1 MELNYFNERMS
12 SQRLGL
18 QQKLQQKL
26 SPQQIQLMKLLQIP
40 VSSLEQRIKEEIQEN
55 PALEEGGENEEEE
68 YNTNDE
74 EENVTEEE
82 EEISEREEDISLD
95 EYLIEDEIPDY
106 KTSISNTSPDDERRE
121 IPLTTSGSF
130 QDQLLA
136 QLYQCDFDDRQY
148 HIAEQLIGSIDDDGY
163 LRRDLNAVVDDL
175 LFSQNISTSVEE
187 LEKILKSIQLL
198 DPPGIGA
205 RNLQECL
212 MLQLKRKD
220 QHRASVQLAEKI
232 LQDYMDEFSRK
243 HYDKIVHDMNIT
255 EAELKTGMNEI
266 LKLNPRPGST
276 ASDGQKSIQ
285 HIIPDFIIT
294 YNDGTLELTLNSRNA
309 PELKV
314 SRDYKEMLQHYS
326 KDKKSKGSREAIQ
339 FVKQKLDAAKWFIDA
354 LKQRQ
359 HTLLETMRAIMEYQY
374 EYFLEGD
381 QRKLKKMVLRDIAE
395 KVGMDISTVSRV
407 ANSKYVQ
414 THFGTFLLKSFFSE
428 GMQTESG
435 EEVSSKEV
443 KQILTDCISAEDKRH
458 PVTDDALT
466 KILNEKGY
474 NIARRTVAKYREML
488 SIPVARLR
496 KQL

>member
-1 MELNYFNERMS
+1 ME
-12 SQRLGL
+12 
-18 QQKLQQKL
+18 
-26 SPQQIQLMKLLQIP
+26 
-40 VSSLEQRIKEEIQEN
+40 
-55 PALEEGGENEEEE
+55 
-68 YNTNDE
+68 
-74 EENVTEEE
+74 
-82 EEISEREEDISLD
+82 
-95 EYLIEDEIPDY
+95 
-106 KTSISNTSPDDERRE
+106 
-121 IPLTTSGSF
+121 
-130 QDQLLA
+130 
-136 QLYQCDFDDRQY
+136 
-148 HIAEQLIGSIDDDGY
+148 
-163 LRRDLNAVVDDL
+163 
-175 LFSQNISTSVEE
+175 
-187 LEKILKSIQLL
+187 
-198 DPPGIGA
+198 
-205 RNLQECL
+205 
-212 MLQLKRKD
+212 
-220 QHRASVQLAEKI
+220 
-232 LQDYMDEFSRK
+232 EFSRK
-243 HYDKIVHDMNIT
+243 HYDKILREMNIG
-255 EAELKTGMNEI
+255 EEELKSGMNEI

-276 ASDGQKSIQ
+276 ASEGQKSIQ

-294 YNDGTLELTLNSRNA
+294 YNDGVLELTLNSRNA
-309 PELKV
+309 PELRV
-314 SRDYKEMLQHYS
+314 SRDYREMLHHYS
-326 KDKKSKGSREAIQ
+326 KDKVKSKGSREAIQ

-359 HTLLETMRAIMEYQY
+359 HTLLETMRSIMEYQY

-395 KVGMDISTVSRV
+395 KVSMDISTVSRV

-443 KQILTDCISAEDKRH
+443 KQILIDSISAEDKRH

>member
-1 MELNYFNERMS
+1 MLKQN
-12 SQRLGL
+12 L
-18 QQKLQQKL
+18 QQKLLQKL

-40 VSSLEQRIKEEIQEN
+40 VSLLEQRIKEEIQEN
-55 PALEEGGENEEEE
+55 PALEEGDEIEEEFSADEEEE
-68 YNTNDE
+68 TIKDE
-74 EENVTEEE
+74 ED
-82 EEISEREEDISLD
+82 EEISEGEEEISLD
-95 EYLIEDEIPDY
+95 EYMNEDEIPDY
-106 KTSISNTSPDDERRE
+106 KTSANNSSADDERRE
-121 IPLTTSGSF
+121 IPLTTAGSF

-175 LFSQNISTSVEE
+175 LFSQNIVTTVEE
-187 LEKILKSIQLL
+187 LEKILKTIQML

-212 MLQLKRKD
+212 MLQLERKD
-220 QHRASVQLAEKI
+220 QNRASVQLAEII
-232 LQDYMDEFSRK
+232 LRDYMGEFSRK
-243 HYDKIVHDMNIT
+243 HYEKIVRDMNIS
-255 EAELKTGMNEI
+255 EEELKTGMNEI

-276 ASDGQKSIQ
+276 ASEGQKSIQ

-294 YNDGTLELTLNSRNA
+294 YNDGVLELTLNSRNA
-309 PELKV
+309 PELRV
-314 SRDYKEMLQHYS
+314 SRDYREMLQHYS
-326 KDKKSKGSREAIQ
+326 KDKTKTKTSREAIQ

-354 LKQRQ
+354 IKQRQ
-359 HTLLETMRAIMEYQY
+359 HTLLETMRSIMEYQY

-395 KVGMDISTVSRV
+395 RVKMDISTVSRV

-496 KQL
+496 KEL

>member
-1 MELNYFNERMS
+1 M
-12 SQRLGL
+12 GL
-18 QQKLQQKL
+18 QQRLQQKL

-55 PALEEGGENEEEE
+55 PALEEGGEEEEE
-68 YNTNDE
+68 TNADE
-74 EENVTEEE
+74 EEETVTDEDEEE
-82 EEISEREEDISLD
+82 LSEREEDISLD
-95 EYLIEDEIPDY
+95 EYMDDDEIPDY
-106 KTSISNTSPDDERRE
+106 KTSVNNSSADDERRE
-121 IPLTTSGSF
+121 TPLTTSGSF

-136 QLYQCDFDDRQY
+136 QLYQCDLDDRQY

-175 LFSQNISTSVEE
+175 LFSQNITTTSEE
-187 LEKILKSIQLL
+187 LEKVLKRIQLL

-212 MLQLKRKD
+212 MLQLMRKD
-220 QHRASVQLAEKI
+220 QKRPSVQLAEKI
-232 LQDYMDEFSRK
+232 LRDYMEEFSRK
-243 HYDKIVHDMNIT
+243 HYEKIMRDMNIM
-255 EAELKTGMNEI
+255 EEELKTGMNEI

-276 ASDGQKSIQ
+276 ASEGQKSIQ

-294 YNDGTLELTLNSRNA
+294 YNDGVLELTLNSRNA
-309 PELKV
+309 PELRV
-314 SRDYKEMLQHYS
+314 SRDYKEMIQHYN
-326 KDKKSKGSREAIQ
+326 KDKTKTKSSREAIQ

-354 LKQRQ
+354 IRQRQ
-359 HTLLETMRAIMEYQY
+359 HTLLETMRSIMEYQY
-374 EYFLEGD
+374 EFFLEGD

-395 KVGMDISTVSRV
+395 KVNMDISTVSRV

-458 PVTDDALT
+458 PITDDALT